1 MEAESSSAVTE
12 TKPKDFAFLSFT
24 RDLVITLLLWGYF
37 IFGFILFFSPFYLI
51 AFVCPPIREPA
62 IQWLN
67 HLFYRGFFIL
77 VHMLMP
83 GIGRHIDPKVKG
95 LENCII
101 VCNHVSYLDPLMM
114 IALFRRHKT
123 IVKST
128 FFKVPVFG
136 WVLRAAGYIPSMP
149 KGRLSGLMVRQ
160 TTTLA
165 AYLEK
170 GGILFVFPEGTRNRN
185 AGKGILE
192 FHSGVFKIARL
203 CRAPINVVV
212 IRNTDKLFTPG
223 RFLFHTDF
231 SGTISVELAGT
242 IQPDYDKEK
251 VSTAGLMEQ
260 AGTILNKQPWA
271 DLVYGHPD
279 SAHNES

>member
-1 MEAESSSAVTE
+1 METQFSKAANE
-12 TKPKDFAFLSFT
+12 TKTRGFAFLPFT

-37 IFGFILFFSPFYLI
+37 IFGFILFFSPFYVI
-51 AFVCPPIREPA
+51 AFVCPPIRESA
-62 IQWLN
+62 IQCLN
-67 HLFYRGFFIL
+67 SLFYNGFFVLIRML
-77 VHMLMP
+77 VP
-83 GIGRHIDPKVKG
+83 GIDWRIDPRVKG

-101 VCNHVSYLDPLMM
+101 VGNHVSYLDPLMM
-114 IALFRRHKT
+114 ISLFRHHKT

-149 KGRLSGLMVRQ
+149 KGRLSSLMVRQ

-165 AYLEK
+165 SFLEK
-170 GGILFVFPEGTRNRN
+170 GGVLFVFPEGTRNRN
-185 AGKGILE
+185 AGKGTLA

-203 CRAPINVVV
+203 CRSPINVLM

-223 RFLFHTDF
+223 RFLFQTGF

-242 IQPDYDKEK
+242 IQPDYDKEN
-251 VSTAGLMEQ
+251 VPAAGLMEQ
-260 AGTILNKQPWA
+260 ARTILNEK
-271 DLVYGHPD
+271 
-279 SAHNES
+279 

>member
-1 MEAESSSAVTE
+1 MEPRSSNAVNE
-12 TKPKDFAFLSFT
+12 TQPKGFAFLSLM
-24 RDLVITLLLWGYF
+24 RDLVVTLLLWGYF
-37 IFGFILFFSPFYLI
+37 IFGFLLFFSPFYLI
-51 AFVCPPIREPA
+51 AFVCSPIRQAA
-62 IQWLN
+62 IQCLN
-67 HLFYRGFFIL
+67 SLFYKGFFVL
-77 VHMLMP
+77 VRMLTP
-83 GIGRHIDPKVKG
+83 GIAWHFDPEIKD

-114 IALFRRHKT
+114 ISLFRRHKT

-149 KGRLSGLMVRQ
+149 KGRMAGLMVRQ

-165 AYLEK
+165 AFLGK

-185 AGKGILE
+185 AGEGPLA
-192 FHSGVFKIARL
+192 FHSGVFKMARF
-203 CRAPINVVV
+203 CRSPINVVV

-242 IQPDYDKEK
+242 IRPNYDKET

-260 AGTILNKQPWA
+260 AEKILTEKQRTSLWEHQTDNP
-271 DLVYGHPD
+271 
-279 SAHNES
+279 

>member
-1 MEAESSSAVTE
+1 METQFSNAGNE
-12 TKPKDFAFLSFT
+12 TKPKGFAFLTFI

-51 AFVCPPIREPA
+51 AFVCPPIREAA
-62 IQWLN
+62 IQCLN
-67 HLFYRGFFIL
+67 SLFYKGFFVL
-77 VHMLMP
+77 VRVALP
-83 GIGRHIDPKVKG
+83 GIGLHIDPKVNG

-123 IVKST
+123 VVKAT

-136 WVLRAAGYIPSMP
+136 WVLRAAGYIPSMS
-149 KGRLSGLMVRQ
+149 KGRMAGLMVKQ
-160 TTTLA
+160 TKTLA
-165 AYLEK
+165 SFLEQ

-185 AGKGILE
+185 AGTGVLA
-192 FHSGVFKIARL
+192 FHSGVFKLARY
-203 CRAPINVVV
+203 CKAPINVLV

-242 IQPDYDKEK
+242 IQPDYDKEN

-260 AGTILNKQPWA
+260 AGMILTEKQRTSPWA
-271 DLVYGHPD
+271 HQTDRP
-279 SAHNES
+279 

>member
-1 MEAESSSAVTE
+1 MNPQSSNAVNATE
-12 TKPKDFAFLSFT
+12 TKGFTFLSFT
-24 RDLVITLLLWGYF
+24 RDLIITLLLWGYF
-37 IFGFILFFSPFYLI
+37 IFGFLLFFSPFYLI
-51 AFVCPPIREPA
+51 VFFCPPMRESA
-62 IQWLN
+62 IQCLN
-67 HLFYRGFFIL
+67 CVFYRGFFVL
-77 VHMLMP
+77 VRMLMP
-83 GIGRHIDPKVKG
+83 GVGLHIAPEVKN

-101 VCNHVSYLDPLMM
+101 VANHVSYLDPLMM

-128 FFKVPVFG
+128 FFKVPLFG

-149 KGRLSGLMVRQ
+149 KGRLSSLMVRQ

-165 AYLEK
+165 SFLEK

-185 AGKGILE
+185 AGEGTLA
-192 FHSGVFKIARL
+192 FHSGVFKMARF
-203 CRAPINVVV
+203 CSAPISVLV

-223 RFLFHTDF
+223 RFLFHTGF

-260 AGTILNKQPWA
+260 AARILSKKQRTSPW
-271 DLVYGHPD
+271 DHHTDRP
-279 SAHNES
+279 